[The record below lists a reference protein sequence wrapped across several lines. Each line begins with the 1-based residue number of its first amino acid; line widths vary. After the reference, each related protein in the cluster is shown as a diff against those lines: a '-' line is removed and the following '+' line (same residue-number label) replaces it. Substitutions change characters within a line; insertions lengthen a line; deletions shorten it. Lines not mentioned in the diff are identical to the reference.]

1 MLLFLSCD
9 NEHEGDNR
17 DMNNFL
23 DLEKQIYLKMFLH
36 NTHLFDETDTD
47 DEEEN
52 VANGNDDLE
61 NWG

>member
-1 MLLFLSCD
+1 MSCD

-36 NTHLFDETDTD
+36 NTHLFDERTETD

-52 VANGNDDLE
+52 AATNGDDDLE
-61 NWG
+61 T